1 MTQILKNILT
11 ERDNQTFELISVLTL
26 LAMTGLVVYA
36 GYDLIHNNA
45 HFDPE
50 NYGIGV
56 ASILGG
62 SGLGRFLKKDTEQA
76 SGNSSSSAA

>member
-1 MTQILKNILT
+1 MPQILKNILT

-26 LAMTGLVVYA
+26 LAMTGMVFYA
-36 GYDLIHNNA
+36 GYDLIHNNGR
-45 HFDPE
+45 FDAE

-62 SGLGRFLKKDTEQA
+62 SGLGRYLKKGTEQ
-76 SGNSSSSAA
+76 SSLSSSSSGT

>member
-1 MTQILKNILT
+1 MVQIFKNIMT

-26 LAMTGLVVYA
+26 LAMGGMVVFV

-50 NYGIGV
+50 NYGIGI
-56 ASILGG
+56 ATILGG
-62 SGLGRFLKKDTEQA
+62 SGLGRFLKKDTERNA
-76 SGNSSSSAA
+76 GFPPSSGG

>member
-45 HFDPE
+45 RFDPE
-50 NYGIGV
+50 TYGIGV
-56 ASILGG
+56 ATILGG
-62 SGLGRFLKKDTEQA
+62 SGLGRFLKKDTEH
-76 SGNSSSSAA
+76 SGGPTPSSGP